1 MVESCTQQLAAYNKV
16 TSEDIRN
23 SLLQKI
29 LLGRVSKADD
39 IANLV
44 SFLAGNES
52 DYITGQSIIID
63 GGYSLS

>member
-1 MVESCTQQLAAYNKV
+1 MVESCTQQLAAHNKV
-16 TSEDIRN
+16 TSEEIRN